1 MIGLDTNV
9 LVRYF
14 VQDDE
19 VQSALASKLI
29 AESVSVSNPGYITL
43 ISLVEVV

>member
-19 VQSALASKLI
+19 AQRLLGPATATP
-29 AESVSVSNPGYITL
+29 ADP
-43 ISLVEVV
+43 